1 MAQLMFYDKPVALNK
16 EKHKNLKLTNNESG
30 FAFANKTNSVI
41 LSGME
46 FVRAAK
52 EYPIIFIK
60 TSQRI
65 LPVALLGFRQ
75 DENLFVDAQGK
86 WEAKY
91 IPAFVRRYPFVL
103 ASAPDGDGDGGNEES
118 NQLAVCIDES
128 FPGFN
133 SEEGKPLF
141 DEQGEKTELLDSA
154 IKFLQQYQSQYQ
166 RTDIFVKRLDEL
178 ELLSEF
184 TANAELKNGEK
195 ISVGGLMVVDEKKLL
210 ALDNDQS
217 RELFQS
223 GELGWIY
230 AHLFS
235 LSNMQELMSR
245 MQPKQE

>member
-16 EKHKNLKLTNNESG
+16 EKHRDLKLTNTESG

-46 FVRAAK
+46 FARAAK

-60 TSQRI
+60 SGEHT

-75 DENLFVDAQGK
+75 DENLFVNAQGD
-86 WEAKY
+86 WDAKH

-103 ASAPDGDGDGGNEES
+103 ATTPDSNGGNEEP

-141 DEQGEKTELLDSA
+141 DEQGEKTELLDNA
-154 IKFLQQYQSQYQ
+154 IKFLQQYQNQYQ
-166 RTDIFVKRLDEL
+166 RTELFVERLLDL

-184 TANAELKNGEK
+184 TANAELKNSEK
-195 ISVGGLMVVDEKKLL
+195 ISVGGLMVVDEKKLM
-210 ALDNDQS
+210 ALENKQS
-217 RELFQS
+217 KELFQS
-223 GELGWIY
+223 GELGWVY

-245 MQPKQE
+245 MQPQQE